1 MKKLFKTILINFM
14 VFSTLLVIIEIVCQL
29 THLIKS
35 QSFKTKLEKNNIFEK
50 HPYLVGRLKASTE
63 VILNQKSITST
74 DHYTRWTGA
83 HPNDENLIRVGVFGG
98 STTFGTEV
106 TDKDS
111 WPALLQQKLGNK
123 YAVINFGVP
132 GYSTAENIIQMALIA
147 PEKHPHI
154 VIFYEGWNDIRNYHE
169 KKLGVDYFSHGISQ
183 NRNLGLSSLYSQ
195 AEGHLFNDNY
205 AFFWV
210 INKIKNKIKGWE
222 SKEQKHKIDS
232 INLFE
237 TPDKFVDSIYSRNL
251 RTLKLLAKN
260 INAYPIFIPQILNY
274 QKFDSDEGSHV
285 WSKHI
290 KSSAMRELMNNF
302 NRHMERLYLNE
313 EKDGLVLNNVLK
325 KNWVNSDFVDY
336 GHFNKNGGTKFAD
349 LVFQAIRD
357 KVNYIM
363 KNKTH

>member
-1 MKKLFKTILINFM
+1 M
-14 VFSTLLVIIEIVCQL
+14 VLSTLLVIIEVFSQL

-35 QSFKTKLEKNNIFEK
+35 QSSKTKLEKNNIFEK
-50 HPYLVGRLKASTE
+50 YPYLVGRLKASTE
-63 VILNQKSITST
+63 VIFNQKKITTT

-83 HPNDENLIRVGVFGG
+83 HPYDENLIRVGVFGG

-106 TDKDS
+106 TDEDS

-154 VIFYEGWNDIRNYHE
+154 VIFYEGWNDIKNYHE
-169 KKLGVDYFSHGISQ
+169 KQLGVDYFSHGISQ
-183 NRNLGLSSLYSQ
+183 NRNLGFSSLYSQ
-195 AEGHLFNDNY
+195 VEDDLFEGNY
-205 AFFWV
+205 AFFW
-210 INKIKNKIKGWE
+210 IIDKIKNRIKELE

-251 RTLKLLAKN
+251 RTLKLLARN

-274 QKFDSDEGSHV
+274 EKFDSDEGSHV
-285 WSKHI
+285 W
-290 KSSAMRELMNNF
+290 
-302 NRHMERLYLNE
+302 
-313 EKDGLVLNNVLK
+313 
-325 KNWVNSDFVDY
+325 
-336 GHFNKNGGTKFAD
+336 
-349 LVFQAIRD
+349 
-357 KVNYIM
+357 
-363 KNKTH
+363 